1 MDDDH
6 QSKRTRVEDSKR
18 ARLQRIMEEHAA
30 HVNAVQFGGE
40 EYHTVDDYT
49 TDLDVENQTESLD
62 LWADKDTLQ
71 FKDVPED
78 LWSDFNMERNPKN
91 HLRGLDV
98 LANEVEIS
106 RLLAMEGISHNWC
119 KIH

>member
-6 QSKRTRVEDSKR
+6 QSKRARVEDSKR

-40 EYHTVDDYT
+40 EYHTMDDYT

-78 LWSDFNMERNPKN
+78 LWSDFNMERQP
-91 HLRGLDV
+91 
-98 LANEVEIS
+98 EEPP
-106 RLLAMEGISHNWC
+106 EGVRRSGQ
-119 KIH
+119 